1 MIEKLGLKHVREEYL
16 ECLEDLIDHSI
27 NGSQIT
33 PVDIFY
39 NRIKEN
45 KNYEVYVYIVDDRI
59 VATAAILY
67 EYKLKYIQPKAHI
80 EDVAVHKD
88 YRGQGLGKEIVKHCI
103 NVAEKNNCY
112 RVVLTCKD
120 SLIGYYE
127 NLGFHKQ
134 DNFMI
139 RRYHG

>member
-16 ECLEDLIDHSI
+16 ECLEDLIDHST

-39 NRIKEN
+39 NRVKQN
-45 KNYEVYVYIVDDRI
+45 NNYEVYVYIMDDRI
-59 VATAAILY
+59 VATAAIVY
-67 EYKLKYIQPKAHI
+67 EYKLKYIKPKAHI

-103 NVAEKNNCY
+103 KVAQKNNCY
-112 RVVLTCKD
+112 KIVLTCED
-120 SLIGYYE
+120 SLVSFYE
-127 NLGFHKQ
+127 QLDFKKS

-139 RRYHG
+139 GK

>member
-1 MIEKLGLKHVREEYL
+1 MIEKLSLKHSREEYF
-16 ECLEDLIDHSI
+16 ECVQELVDFSI
-27 NGSQIT
+27 HGSSIT

-39 NRIKEN
+39 NRIKEQS
-45 KNYEVYVYIVDDRI
+45 KNYEVYVKIIDNRI

-80 EDVAVHKD
+80 EDVAVHED
-88 YRGQGLGKEIVKHCI
+88 YRSQGLGKEIVKHCI

-127 NLGFHKQ
+127 QLGFRKA
-134 DNFMI
+134 DNFMV
-139 RRYHG
+139 RT